1 MGGDEARAGE
11 TTDLVRGLINGERR
25 ALARAITR
33 LEAGGAPCAELLS
46 ALKPHL
52 TGIGVVGITGPP
64 GAGKSTLVNALL
76 KVWRSDGLRIGVIA
90 VDPSSPLSGGAIL
103 GDRIRMD
110 AAIDDDG
117 IFVRSLG
124 SAGHLGGLTP
134 AAVRMVDAFDAA
146 GFDLV
151 LLETVG
157 TGQNEIDIAAVS
169 DIGVVIAAPGLG
181 DGIQAMKS
189 GLLEIADILVVNKAD
204 RPDARQTAEQLAA
217 AVSLRAGIGRAPQ
230 VLETSAQTGQGVEQ
244 LAGLIR
250 ALTAEAGRAAPAV
263 TGRQRRARYIVER
276 QAIEA
281 IRSALCETSNGAADA
296 IIEAV
301 LAGELEPR
309 DAAHQLLAPDAPK

>member
-1 MGGDEARAGE
+1 MAAAAGE
-11 TTDLVRGLINGERR
+11 ADTMSSIVNRLIGGERR
-25 ALARAITR
+25 ALAGAITR
-33 LEAGGAPCAELLS
+33 LEAGGSSCGKLLA
-46 ALKPHL
+46 ALTPHL
-52 TGIGVVGITGPP
+52 TGISVVGITGPP

-76 KVWRSDGLRIGVIA
+76 KTWRAASLRIGVIA
-90 VDPSSPLSGGAIL
+90 VDPSSPVSGGAIL

-124 SAGHLGGLTP
+124 SAGHLGGLSP
-134 AAVRMVDAFDAA
+134 AAVRIIDAFDAA

-169 DIGVVIAAPGLG
+169 DIAVVIAAPGLG

-189 GLLEIADILVVNKAD
+189 GLLEIADLLVVNKSD

-217 AVSLRAGIGRAPQ
+217 AVSLRAGTGRGTR
-230 VLETSAQTGQGVEQ
+230 VLLTSAQTGAGVTA
-244 LAGLIR
+244 LADLIR
-250 ALTAEAGRAAPAV
+250 SLAEEGAGEVRAT
-263 TGRQRRARYIVER
+263 TGRQRRARYIVEY

-281 IRSALCETSNGAADA
+281 IQHALKVPGDESVDHLIESVISGGISPNEAARR
-296 IIEAV
+296 
-301 LAGELEPR
+301 LLER
-309 DAAHQLLAPDAPK
+309 TRR

>member
-1 MGGDEARAGE
+1 MVGFEGPARE
-11 TTDLVRGLINGERR
+11 TTDLVQRLIGGQRR
-25 ALARAITR
+25 ALATAVTR
-33 LEAGGAPCAELLS
+33 LETGGAVCADLLA

-52 TGIGVVGITGPP
+52 SGIRVVGITGPP

-76 KVWRSDGLRIGVIA
+76 KIWRSGGLRIGVIA

-151 LLETVG
+151 LFETVG
-157 TGQNEIDIAAVS
+157 TGQSEIDIAAVS

-204 RPDARQTAEQLAA
+204 RPDARQTAEQLAS
-217 AVSLRAGIGRAPQ
+217 AVSLRAGIGRAPK
-230 VLETSAQTGQGVEQ
+230 VLETSAQTGQGVVD

-250 ALTAEAGRAAPAV
+250 TLAAEAGQTANASE
-263 TGRQRRARYIVER
+263 GRQRRARYIVER
-276 QAIEA
+276 RAIEA
-281 IRSALCETSNGAADA
+281 IRRALGETNDQAANA

-301 LAGELEPR
+301 LSGELDPR
-309 DAAHQLLAPDAPK
+309 EAAYRLLAPREP